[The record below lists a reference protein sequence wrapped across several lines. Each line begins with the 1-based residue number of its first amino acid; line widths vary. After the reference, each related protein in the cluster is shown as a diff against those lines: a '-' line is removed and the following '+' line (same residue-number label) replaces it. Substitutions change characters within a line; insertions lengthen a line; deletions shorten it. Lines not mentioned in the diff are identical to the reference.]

1 MKQHS
6 TKRVMPIVAIS
17 MGLLMAVD
25 NAAADDKSGKS
36 CSDATIHG
44 TYGIQFQGTRLAPPT
59 GPIEAVIGVVVRH
72 YDGHGVVTQVDNV
85 KGAISGYV
93 PDRVGSGTYHV
104 NYDCSVV
111 VDFQP
116 APGIFIQERLVIVD
130 NGHELRGIS
139 ILPPTLMVTSVQLK
153 M

>member
-1 MKQHS
+1 MK
-6 TKRVMPIVAIS
+6 KS
-17 MGLLMAVD
+17 MLQVL
-25 NAAADDKSGKS
+25 AAAAMALAMSDVVQANGNDEHQRA
-36 CSDATIHG
+36 CSDATLHA
-44 TYGIQFQGTRLAPPT
+44 TYGIQFQGTRFAPPS

-93 PDRVGSGTYHV
+93 PDRVGSGTYRV
-104 NYDCSVV
+104 NDDCSVV